1 MSQIDKIIY
10 LPLIFW
16 FIILFIIL
24 YFVIL
29 SLFSLVILVTAKTR
43 VLYLNALFNFSK
55 YMLKSTEYF
64 IKELN
69 LLNKINIIFNLNKNK
84 N

>member
-16 FIILFIIL
+16 FIILFIVL
-24 YFVIL
+24 YFVVL

-69 LLNKINIIFNLNKNK
+69 LINKINFNFKFNKNK

>member
-16 FIILFIIL
+16 FIILFIVL
-24 YFVIL
+24 YFVVL

-64 IKELN
+64 NKRIKF
-69 LLNKINIIFNLNKNK
+69 NK
-84 N
+84 

>member
-1 MSQIDKIIY
+1 
-10 LPLIFW
+10 LI
-16 FIILFIIL
+16 IILFIFF

-43 VLYLNALFNFSK
+43 VLYLKALFKFSQN
-55 YMLKSTEYF
+55 MLKSTEYL

-69 LLNKINIIFNLNKNK
+69 IINKINIAFNLKK
-84 N
+84 